1 MTLQASIYQS
11 LSIRGAL
18 AKPFF
23 SPMSAPFFIPKA
35 KSRLRIGFYEVK
47 PTPTGYACTDV
58 VIKIMPISKMRK
70 VGFVLFFVDQDGP
83 RLKPISTNYC
93 K

>member
-11 LSIRGAL
+11 WSIGWAL
-18 AKPFF
+18 VKPHFF
-23 SPMSAPFFIPKA
+23 PMSAPFSISKA
-35 KSRLRIGFYEVK
+35 ESRLRIGFYEMK
-47 PTPTGYACTDV
+47 PTSTGYACTDV
-58 VIKIMPISKMRK
+58 VFKIMPIFKMRK
-70 VGFVLFFVDQDGP
+70 VDFVLFFVDRDGP